1 MLGIVVCGRFVE
13 DQCVEGHSVEGCGDG
28 GCCEGSEYMKNVVG
42 GVIVGTV

>member
-13 DQCVEGHSVEGCGDG
+13 DQSVEGQSVEGCGDG
-28 GCCEGSEYMKNVVG
+28 GCCEGREYMKNVVG